1 MVLQMPRALF
11 VTGRVD
17 VEVEVVAA
25 IPTHAG
31 EQRPAA
37 ALWVVGL
44 VIALRRDHDKI
55 MVGAGKGARREH
67 AQRRAFGWWFALPVF
82 GKNDTRRALLLLL
95 GPPGEPVLNEP
106 GG

>member
-1 MVLQMPRALF
+1 MMLQMPRALF

-17 VEVEVVAA
+17 VEVKMVAA

-31 EQRPAA
+31 EQGPAA
-37 ALWVVGL
+37 ALWIVGL

-55 MVGAGKGARREH
+55 MISAGKGTGREH
-67 AQRRAFGWWFALPVF
+67 AQRRAFGWRLALPVF
-82 GKNDTRRALLLLL
+82 ERADTRRGLLLLL
-95 GPPGEPVLNEP
+95 EPPGDPVLDEP